1 MRDDNRPK
9 QDIINEVVAL
19 RKQVSDLKEASV
31 VRWRIEQ
38 ALRRSEEK
46 YRELVE
52 LAPGGL
58 CRLNA
63 DGSLEQANQTVIE
76 LLGCETQ
83 SEVLTFAGTF
93 GLFEDDRDGRELLRM
108 LRNGGEVRAFASRF
122 RRQGG
127 GAVPVCLTGRALRNS
142 DGSIDGFVLLVT
154 ADTTCEEPAGQ
165 G

>member
-1 MRDDNRPK
+1 
-9 QDIINEVVAL
+9 
-19 RKQVSDLKEASV
+19 
-31 VRWRIEQ
+31 
-38 ALRRSEEK
+38 
-46 YRELVE
+46 VE

-83 SEVLTFAGTF
+83 SEVLTFAGNF

-108 LRNGGEVRAFASRF
+108 LRNGGEVRAFAARF